1 MAGDCDSKT
10 WDAFNHLMTCSD
22 VERIRKVLARHEF
35 FKMSLE
41 IPGDIVEC
49 GVFKGS
55 GLLLWVKLL
64 RIYCPASA
72 KRVIGFD
79 TFGATPELSGD
90 DAEKMTGLYQ
100 ESGLAQCVTAD
111 QIERMVED
119 VTGRKDSCL
128 LVPGDICKTARVY
141 TEQFP
146 GARISLL
153 HMDLDVEEPT
163 VAALEALWP
172 IVSRGGII
180 VFDEYAIHKWSE
192 SRGVD
197 KFFANHPEVT
207 LKTLPWVRT
216 PSAYCIKP

>member
-128 LVPGDICKTARVY
+128 LVPGDICKSARVY

-153 HMDLDVEEPT
+153 HMDQKELGLSST
-163 VAALEALWP
+163 VWKWP
-172 IVSRGGII
+172 MVW
-180 VFDEYAIHKWSE
+180 Y
-192 SRGVD
+192 GVGMQ
-197 KFFANHPEVT
+197 T
-207 LKTLPWVRT
+207 RL
-216 PSAYCIKP
+216 